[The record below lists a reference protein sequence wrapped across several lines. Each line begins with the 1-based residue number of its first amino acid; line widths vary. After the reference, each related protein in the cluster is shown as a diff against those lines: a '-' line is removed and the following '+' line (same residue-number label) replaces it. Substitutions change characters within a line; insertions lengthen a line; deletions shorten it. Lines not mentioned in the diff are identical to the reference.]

1 MTSPCSCPCPLN
13 LSITPTRAA
22 GLAVGTGATVAWYAL
37 PDVVRSR
44 PLRGLMKVGL
54 LGAMGWSLVSLMPEG
69 DELPPYDDET
79 DCSQEK
85 TDDPLDGVTEAEP
98 RELAVLAGAVLG
110 SAVVTVAVER
120 WLFRRV
126 SAAARRAFV
135 SLTRGRGWLSGPW
148 KQLQLWRRSRARD
161 GAAVRPA
168 HRRATP
174 GCTRPG
180 RAMCDP
186 RG

>member
-13 LSITPTRAA
+13 LSMTPTRAA

-120 WLFRRV
+120 WLFRRGE
-126 SAAARRAFV
+126 ARRAQGTRFAHTRQGLALGGLEAA
-135 SLTRGRGWLSGPW
+135 LTALTF
-148 KQLQLWRRSRARD
+148 
-161 GAAVRPA
+161 GAGAVRE
-168 HRRATP
+168 RLSK
-174 GCTRPG
+174 G
-180 RAMCDP
+180 
-186 RG
+186 

>member
-22 GLAVGTGATVAWYAL
+22 GLAVGTGATIAWYAL

-44 PLRGLMKVGL
+44 PLRGLVKVGL

-79 DCSQEK
+79 DCSEAK
-85 TDDPLDGVTEAEP
+85 TEDPLDGVTEAEP
-98 RELAVLAGAVLG
+98 RELAVLAGTVLG

-120 WLFRRV
+120 WLFRRGER
-126 SAAARRAFV
+126 RRAQGARFAHTRQGLALGGLEAA
-135 SLTRGRGWLSGPW
+135 LTVLTFGAGAVRGRLS
-148 KQLQLWRRSRARD
+148 KD
-161 GAAVRPA
+161 
-168 HRRATP
+168 
-174 GCTRPG
+174 
-180 RAMCDP
+180 
-186 RG
+186 

>member
-120 WLFRRV
+120 WLFRRGERRRTQG
-126 SAAARRAFV
+126 ARFAH
-135 SLTRGRGWLSGPW
+135 TRQGLVLGGLE
-148 KQLQLWRRSRARD
+148 
-161 GAAVRPA
+161 AAVTVVTFGA
-168 HRRATP
+168 GAV
-174 GCTRPG
+174 
-180 RAMCDP
+180 
-186 RG
+186 RGKLSKD

>member
-120 WLFRRV
+120 WLFRRGER
-126 SAAARRAFV
+126 RRAQGVRFAHTRQGLV
-135 SLTRGRGWLSGPW
+135 LGALEAAVTVVTFGAGAVRGRLS
-148 KQLQLWRRSRARD
+148 KD
-161 GAAVRPA
+161 
-168 HRRATP
+168 
-174 GCTRPG
+174 
-180 RAMCDP
+180 
-186 RG
+186 

>member
-13 LSITPTRAA
+13 LSMTPTRAA
-22 GLAVGTGATVAWYAL
+22 GLAVGTGATIAWYAL

-44 PLRGLMKVGL
+44 PLRGLVKVGL

-79 DCSQEK
+79 DCSEAK
-85 TDDPLDGVTEAEP
+85 TEDPLDGVTEAEP

-120 WLFRRV
+120 WLFRRGER
-126 SAAARRAFV
+126 RRAQGARFAHTRQGLALGALEAAV
-135 SLTRGRGWLSGPW
+135 TVLTFGAGAVRGRLS
-148 KQLQLWRRSRARD
+148 KD
-161 GAAVRPA
+161 
-168 HRRATP
+168 
-174 GCTRPG
+174 
-180 RAMCDP
+180 
-186 RG
+186 

>member
-13 LSITPTRAA
+13 LSMTPTRAA

-120 WLFRRV
+120 WLFRRGER
-126 SAAARRAFV
+126 RRAQGARFAHTRQGLV
-135 SLTRGRGWLSGPW
+135 LGALEAAVTVVTFGAGAVRGRLS
-148 KQLQLWRRSRARD
+148 KD
-161 GAAVRPA
+161 
-168 HRRATP
+168 
-174 GCTRPG
+174 
-180 RAMCDP
+180 
-186 RG
+186 

>member
-69 DELPPYDDET
+69 DELPPYDDEM
-79 DCSQEK
+79 DCSEAK
-85 TDDPLDGVTEAEP
+85 TEDPLDGVTEAEP

-120 WLFRRV
+120 WLFRRGER
-126 SAAARRAFV
+126 RRAAGV
-135 SLTRGRGWLSGPW
+135 RLAHTRQGLALGVLEAVATVATLAGEGRGSCPT
-148 KQLQLWRRSRARD
+148 
-161 GAAVRPA
+161 GA
-168 HRRATP
+168 
-174 GCTRPG
+174 
-180 RAMCDP
+180 
-186 RG
+186 